1 MPGRPLVRAR
11 LGDRTANTHRR
22 TPSAR
27 LDLRMAAHGELPH
40 CWRAQPRNAPR
51 RCTASFLAPSVY
63 CPISGYICQVEQA
76 QQRCGG
82 TTAGRALALSAFSAS
97 LPSERQGSRQ
107 IQRGKVSSPLFAA
120 HAGEPPDASQAVQAA
135 LGRPRKVA
143 VIAFACLWRAN
154 SWLGPQSN
162 VPSGLF
168 GLPFPRAQC
177 RRHFSDHAVPRA
189 VRHRDDYC
197 RAGLDADA

>member
-76 QQRCGG
+76 QQRCAG
-82 TTAGRALALSAFSAS
+82 TTAGRALAACAFSVLTTVRAS
-97 LPSERQGSRQ
+97 RLPANTA
-107 IQRGKVSSPLFAA
+107 GKVSSPLFAA
-120 HAGEPPDASQAVQAA
+120 HAGDPADAS
-135 LGRPRKVA
+135 GRSRPG
-143 VIAFACLWRAN
+143 
-154 SWLGPQSN
+154 LGPSQEGGRN
-162 VPSGLF
+162 WFCVFVARQFLARPPVKCPPG
-168 GLPFPRAQC
+168 
-177 RRHFSDHAVPRA
+177 A
-189 VRHRDDYC
+189 VRVARPTSTS
-197 RAGLDADA
+197 